1 MSTNRARQARQSAGR
16 SGQSG
21 RSAKQRPPRPLPK
34 GDTLFTPDASPAR
47 SSIERASATPLLW
60 LHQLPTWLLPIL
72 AVALL
77 VAGLAVRTWPGA
89 VALCGVAA
97 ILGWLAVLSW
107 PRLNVQGRLLRV
119 AVIAAVL
126 AIAAYRALH

>member
-21 RSAKQRPPRPLPK
+21 KQRQPRPLPN
-34 GDTLFTPDASPAR
+34 GETLFTPDSSPAR
-47 SSIERASATPLLW
+47 ASIERASATPLLW

-119 AVIAAVL
+119 AVIAAVV
-126 AIAAYRALH
+126 AIAAYHALH